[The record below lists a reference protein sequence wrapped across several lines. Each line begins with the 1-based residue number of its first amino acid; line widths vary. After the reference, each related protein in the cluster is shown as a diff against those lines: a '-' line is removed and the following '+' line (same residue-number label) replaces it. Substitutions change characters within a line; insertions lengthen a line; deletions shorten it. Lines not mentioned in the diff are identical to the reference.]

1 MKKVSIFLL
10 IAINKADQLLF
21 NEIFSKLTEM
31 LFDQSTLN
39 RIYKCKDF
47 NDFIKVISSIA

>member
-31 LFDQSTLN
+31 LFD
-39 RIYKCKDF
+39 
-47 NDFIKVISSIA
+47 